1 MNEENKEFIREIEI
15 DGIKVEV
22 DLRTVKKVDVFKIGD
37 NIKVLKKEYN
47 DTFKTYS
54 GVIVDF
60 VAFKERPAI
69 VVAYFESDYSGVN
82 IKFETITKDTQGV
95 EIAPCLPHE
104 MTINKDR
111 VIDKFNY
118 EIDQQQHKVDE
129 LKAKRD
135 YFIKNFSKFFE
146 EEQGAQNESNK

>member
-1 MNEENKEFIREIEI
+1 MSEQKNEFIREIEI

-22 DLRTVKKVDVFKIGD
+22 DLRSVKKIDVFKIGD
-37 NIKVLKKEYN
+37 NIKVLKKEYER
-47 DTFKTYS
+47 FETYS

-69 VVAYFESDYSGVN
+69 VVAYFKPEYYTVD
-82 IKFETITKDTQGV
+82 IQFETITKDTKGI

-118 EIDQQQHKVDE
+118 QIDQEQHKVDE

-146 EEQGAQNESNK
+146 ETQEAKHESDE

>member
-1 MNEENKEFIREIEI
+1 MNEQKDEFIREIEI

-22 DLRTVKKVDVFKIGD
+22 DLRSVKKIDVFKIGD
-37 NIKVLKKEYN
+37 NVKILKKEYN

-54 GVIVDF
+54 GVIIDF

-69 VVAYFESDYSGVN
+69 VVAYFEQDYMGVN
-82 IKFETITKDTQGV
+82 IHFETITKDTQGI

-146 EEQGAQNESNK
+146 ETRGIEK

>member
-1 MNEENKEFIREIEI
+1 MNEQENFIREIEI

-22 DLRTVKKVDVFKIGD
+22 DLRNVKKIDTYRIGD
-37 NIKVLKKEYN
+37 NIKLLKKEYN
-47 DTFKTYS
+47 DTYSTYS

-69 VVAYFESDYSGVN
+69 VVAYFEQDYSGTF
-82 IKFETITKDTQGV
+82 IRFETITKDTKDI

-104 MTINKDR
+104 MKINKNR

-118 EIDQQQHKVDE
+118 EIEAQQHKVDE

-135 YFIKNFSKFFE
+135 YFIENFSKFFE
-146 EEQGAQNESNK
+146 DTEKGAANESN